1 MAEQGNGFRK
11 LEMQR
16 PPRAPESSTPEQRH
30 WRRYKTSLVTKAYA
44 AVHCVAFSP
53 AAPYDFAVT
62 NSTRV
67 QIYGSRGK
75 AVKKTISRFKDIVY
89 TTSFRDDGKLLVAA
103 GEERIVKVFDVESG
117 GMLRMLKGH
126 SKPVRTTERQK
137 GRRGRRVDGRE
148 EGLGLQVILH
158 GRLHCISGGDDA
170 VVKYWDVA
178 TGEDVINLEGHRDH
192 VRCVTTS
199 PTSQDVLVSG
209 SYDHTVKLWDCR
221 KGSDV
226 LTVDHGQPVQ
236 AVLMLPGGGVMVTAG
251 GNVMKIWDVLAGGR
265 ILQAMA
271 NHSKPI
277 TCLAYDENGGRILSG
292 SLDHHLKVYDVQ

>member
-1 MAEQGNGFRK
+1 MAEHDGFRK

-16 PPRAPESSTPEQRH
+16 APRAPEASTPEQRH

-67 QIYGSRGK
+67 QVYGSRGK

-126 SKPVRTTERQK
+126 SKPVHSC
-137 GRRGRRVDGRE
+137 GF
-148 EGLGLQVILH
+148 
-158 GRLHCISGGDDA
+158 S
-170 VVKYWDVA
+170 
-178 TGEDVINLEGHRDH
+178 RD
-192 VRCVTTS
+192 R
-199 PTSQDVLVSG
+199 
-209 SYDHTVKLWDCR
+209 
-221 KGSDV
+221 
-226 LTVDHGQPVQ
+226 
-236 AVLMLPGGGVMVTAG
+236 
-251 GNVMKIWDVLAGGR
+251 
-265 ILQAMA
+265 
-271 NHSKPI
+271 
-277 TCLAYDENGGRILSG
+277 
-292 SLDHHLKVYDVQ
+292 